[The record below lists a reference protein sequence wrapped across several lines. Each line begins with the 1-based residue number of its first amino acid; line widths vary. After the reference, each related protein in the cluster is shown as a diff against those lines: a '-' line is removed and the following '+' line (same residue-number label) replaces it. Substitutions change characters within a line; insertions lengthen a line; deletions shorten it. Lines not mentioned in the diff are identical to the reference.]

1 MQADSLVTINECDPS
16 SNCFRHYISFLRES
30 IKYHVLEVQKHLKI
44 LYGVLVNPLFKKKKK
59 KTRERK
65 REKSKKKKKF
75 HIGAILDSHR

>member
-59 KTRERK
+59 TRERK
-65 REKSKKKKKF
+65 REKSKKKKKI